1 MFSVL
6 KFETQQPYGRI
17 TINVYNNLK
26 LRIKT
31 MFYTIIII
39 ITITI
44 IIIVF
49 IGTLKTKTPFTL
61 VSVRSP
67 SLGANNV
74 LFLVEISFSQTE
86 LFLVLNFPRKIYA
99 S

>member
-1 MFSVL
+1 M
-6 KFETQQPYGRI
+6 I
-17 TINVYNNLK
+17 
-26 LRIKT
+26 IKPD
-31 MFYTIIII
+31 
-39 ITITI
+39 
-44 IIIVF
+44 VNQ
-49 IGTLKTKTPFTL
+49 
-61 VSVRSP
+61 SARSP

>member
-31 MFYTIIII
+31 IFYTIII